1 MSTLPRTGPGGIHAN
16 YEHRLRNAVTRITY
30 VSELI
35 EHECTYVRFAIPSPR
50 FLRLAK
56 EGSWIV
62 AGQIAVVLGALVL
75 VRVLTEY
82 LDPTQYGQ
90 LALGLT
96 VAGLINQVVMGGVT
110 AGIGRFYSVAAE
122 KNDLPSYL
130 NASGWLMVYATA
142 AVVVIA
148 LVLMAGLY
156 WFSYSGWMG
165 LAAVALLFSV
175 LSGYN
180 TSLSGIQN
188 AARQRAIVAFHGGLD
203 AWLKILLAVGVM
215 FWLGKSSSAVILG
228 YALSSLLVTGSQF
241 YFLRRLIRPLERPQA
256 SAKWIRQIWAYS
268 WPFSTWGVFTWAQQ
282 VSDRWALQTFA
293 STQDVGMY
301 AVLFQL
307 GYVPIGLATAMAI
320 TFLGPVLYQRSGIAT
335 DHTRNTSVHR
345 IAWRITLVGLVVTGL
360 AFLFTLMLHES
371 IFHFLADAQ
380 YHSVS
385 HFLPWMVLAGG
396 IFAAG
401 QMLALKL
408 MSEMKPAAMT
418 AAKIITATLG
428 VVLNVYGA
436 KQYGLPGVVG
446 ALVLFSGIYFLWMA
460 WLAQHSPTS
469 TSRQLRTL

>member
-1 MSTLPRTGPGGIHAN
+1 MRGAVWYGLECGHKV
-16 YEHRLRNAVTRITY
+16 VTRTDTH

-35 EHECTYVRFAIPSPR
+35 EHECTYVRFVIPSPR

-62 AGQIAVVLGALVL
+62 AGQIAVVLGALAL

-130 NASGWLMVYATA
+130 HASRWLMLYATA

-156 WFSYSGWMG
+156 WLSYSNWMG

-215 FWLGKSSSAVILG
+215 FWLGKSSAAVILG

-241 YFLRRLIRPLERPQA
+241 YFLRRLVHPLGEMQQA
-256 SAKWIRQIWAYS
+256 SAKWVRRIWAYS

-293 STQDVGMY
+293 STQEVGMY

-307 GYVPIGLATAMAI
+307 GYVPIGLATGMAI
-320 TFLGPVLYQRSGIAT
+320 TFLGPVLYQRSGIAI
-335 DHTRNTSVHR
+335 DHSRNTSVHR
-345 IAWRITLVGLVVTGL
+345 IAWRITFVGLLVTAL
-360 AFLFTLMLHES
+360 AFVFTLMLHKW
-371 IFHFLADAQ
+371 IFHLLVDTQ
-380 YHSVS
+380 YRSVS

-418 AAKIITATLG
+418 AAKIVTAILG
-428 VVLNVYGA
+428 VALNVYGA
-436 KQYGLPGVVG
+436 QQFGLPGVVA
-446 ALVLFSGIYFLWMA
+446 ALVLFSGIYFFWMA

-469 TSRQLRTL
+469 TRHHLRTL